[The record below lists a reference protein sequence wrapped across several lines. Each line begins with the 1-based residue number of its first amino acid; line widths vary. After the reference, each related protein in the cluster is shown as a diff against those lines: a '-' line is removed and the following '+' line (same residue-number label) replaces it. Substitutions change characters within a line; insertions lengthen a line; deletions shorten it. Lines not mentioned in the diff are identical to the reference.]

1 MISSPPMT
9 LLATADWEARAAR
22 HRARAE
28 RHTLAARRRRDH
40 GQPHPVEDFLF
51 QYYPYPLSLL
61 DRWQPGV
68 GVALEW
74 AETAESPALPPGFSE
89 RLYSRADGSIFADP
103 ARLSGKE
110 RDRLE
115 WIAGLLAATRDRV
128 PNFAC
133 HGLHEWAMVYRGRE
147 VRHEKTTPLRLPQ
160 AEIDTLVESR
170 AICCSHHDAFR
181 FFAAEARPMNRLQPT
196 LDSRISLEQPGC
208 VHANM
213 DLYKWAAKSMP
224 WIGSELLLDC
234 FELALELRDLD
245 MRASPYD
252 LAAWGREPIRIETAE
267 GRRIYETEQRRLA
280 LLATPLRQR
289 LIAKLAEIEAWRG
302 DR

>member
-1 MISSPPMT
+1 MISMPAMSNLSESAWM
-9 LLATADWEARAAR
+9 DRAAA

-40 GQPHPVEDFLF
+40 GEAHPVEDFLF
-51 QYYPYPLSLL
+51 QYYPYPFVLL
-61 DRWQPGV
+61 ELWQPGC

-74 AETAESPALPPGFSE
+74 RGTGESPLPPPFAG
-89 RLYSRADGSIFADP
+89 RCYSLADGFLFADP
-103 ARLSGKE
+103 EKLPAKE
-110 RDRLE
+110 RERLG
-115 WIAGLLAATRDRV
+115 WIRELLVATRERV

-160 AEIDTLVESR
+160 AEIDALVESR

-181 FFAAEARPMNRLQPT
+181 FFAAEARPLNRLQPT
-196 LDSRISLEQPGC
+196 LESRINLEQPGC

-213 DLYKWAAKSMP
+213 DLYKWAAKAVP
-224 WIGSELLLDC
+224 WVGSELLLDT

-252 LAAWGREPIRIETAE
+252 LTAWGREAICIETAE
-267 GRRIYETEQRRLA
+267 GRRIYEVEQRRLA
-280 LLATPLRQR
+280 AKAAEVRER
-289 LIAKLAEIEAWRG
+289 LIAGLESIER
-302 DR
+302 

>member
-1 MISSPPMT
+1 MISSPPLT

-22 HRARAE
+22 HRARSE

-61 DRWQPGV
+61 ERWQPGV

-74 AETAESPALPPGFSE
+74 TATVESPALPPNFSE

-103 ARLSGKE
+103 GRLSGKE
-110 RDRLE
+110 LDRLK
-115 WIAGLLAATRDRV
+115 WIAELLAATRDRV

-133 HGLHEWAMVYRGRE
+133 HGLHEWAMVYQGKE

-181 FFAAEARPMNRLQPT
+181 FFAAEARPMNRLQPN

-234 FELALELRDLD
+234 FELAIELRDLD

-252 LAAWGREPIRIETAE
+252 LTAWGRAPIRIETAE
-267 GRRIYETEQRRLA
+267 GRRIYEAEQRRLA
-280 LLATPLRQR
+280 LHAMPLREQ
-289 LIAKLAEIEAWRG
+289 LIAKLAEIEVWRG
-302 DR
+302 DG